1 MSIPRTWQTKRRR
14 KREGWGEGET
24 QLSHN
29 VYKHQIKKK
38 VHAQLSFSE
47 CASFFLPLLMVGSD
61 EEGGGDDDDD
71 DEEGLWVWGG
81 KVHPSVWAEDVLWNS
96 NKFPR
101 FFCCT
106 HELRQHCSRF
116 GVDNSLLLP
125 DQVAKWASQL
135 GGNEFAAGASLTRFD
150 KRNAFTGFQTEGKWF
165 ATCNSQTKSRMG
177 SIMKRKGRNTLLNFT
192 QNLLIQSRCTAQAHT
207 KTYKSTLV
215 PVA

>member
-1 MSIPRTWQTKRRR
+1 MHSW
-14 KREGWGEGET
+14 
-24 QLSHN
+24 
-29 VYKHQIKKK
+29 
-38 VHAQLSFSE
+38 
-47 CASFFLPLLMVGSD
+47 ASQSVQVFFLPLLMVGSD

>member
-1 MSIPRTWQTKRRR
+1 MHSWASQSVQVFFSPCWWWVRMR
-14 KREGWGEGET
+14 REGVMMMMMRRGCG
-24 QLSHN
+24 
-29 VYKHQIKKK
+29 
-38 VHAQLSFSE
+38 F
-47 CASFFLPLLMVGSD
+47 
-61 EEGGGDDDDD
+61 GGG
-71 DEEGLWVWGG
+71 GG